1 VTARARQTSAD
12 TKVWAPT
19 SLLSWQPRFTESRTP
34 TGTEPSAPQK
44 VRMEAGRIGGDRSS
58 SRRGHATSGTSQLD
72 MAKNGVNEMAERSEG
87 RVRRGTVLGPRT
99 PGRAV
104 GALPQTPPGGKPPET
119 PGPLS
124 LELGLYGA
132 AEIGQGFAPPAGAAA
147 LDQSPPLR
155 RVRYEEGKG
164 ASIDGAVVEPPV
176 GRRQE
181 RSEGRSRRGTVPG
194 PRTQSVRSGR
204 CPKPRQGASP
214 LRPPDCT

>member
-1 VTARARQTSAD
+1 M
-12 TKVWAPT
+12 K
-19 SLLSWQPRFTESRTP
+19 WQ
-34 TGTEPSAPQK
+34 
-44 VRMEAGRIGGDRSS
+44 
-58 SRRGHATSGTSQLD
+58 
-72 MAKNGVNEMAERSEG
+72 ERSEG

-181 RSEGRSRRGTVPG
+181 RERGPVQTRHCAGAPHAGRAVGALPQTSPGGKPPETPRLYLTRTGLLMEAAHVSKWSFRTSATSR
-194 PRTQSVRSGR
+194 
-204 CPKPRQGASP
+204 
-214 LRPPDCT
+214 